1 MTTNNAKPSR
11 KKFWIIIG
19 IVAVVIAVVA
29 TVLVVMDQ
37 SVSPPAAPSGPNVIV
52 WNGTFCN
59 GPGNCG
65 YSPSVKTVAVSTTV
79 TWTNNGGSMHTVTTC
94 DSNHSVS
101 QCPAMNAAGLDS
113 FDSNSFASGVPFPHM
128 FTANETYFYYWGPPL
143 GRKGEKIVQ

>member
-65 YSPSVKTVAVSTTV
+65 YKI
-79 TWTNNGGSMHTVTTC
+79 GR
-94 DSNHSVS
+94 
-101 QCPAMNAAGLDS
+101 
-113 FDSNSFASGVPFPHM
+113 ASCRERV
-128 FTANETYFYYWGPPL
+128 
-143 GRKGEKIVQ
+143 